1 MDLTKPRYLFR
12 EEIFATRP
20 ERARGVRF
28 GGLWVLGSLD
38 SLAQP
43 TVAIVGSRAPSD
55 AGRGRAHA
63 LAAALAA
70 RGVCVVS
77 GLALGIDAAAHAG
90 ALEGKGRT
98 VAVLGGGHDHFFPK
112 RNRALGDEIVA
123 NGGAV
128 LSPYR
133 PEEPARPEQFLQRN
147 AVVAALADKV
157 VVVEAAERSGALNTA
172 SWACDMSIDVLA
184 FPGDVDRTVA
194 QGCNKLIREGA
205 ILVRGADDVLEA
217 LGIATEAVSPGLRA
231 PTLFDRY
238 VCDPTALAI
247 FKALTAQDLTLDA
260 LIDVTGS
267 PPGAILSTLVRL
279 EVDGA
284 IERRDGANFGIRT
297 QR

>member
-1 MDLTKPRYLFR
+1 MDPTKPRYLFR

-38 SLAQP
+38 SLRQP
-43 TVAIVGSRAPSD
+43 TVAIVGSRAASD
-55 AGRGRAHA
+55 GGRARAHA
-63 LAAALAA
+63 LAADLAK
-70 RGVCVVS
+70 RGVCIVS
-77 GLALGIDAAAHAG
+77 GLALGIDAAAHTGAIAG
-90 ALEGKGRT
+90 GGAT
-98 VAVLGGGHDHFFPK
+98 IAVLGGGHDNFFPK
-112 RNRALGDEIVA
+112 RNRALGGAIVA
-123 NGGAV
+123 HAGAI
-128 LSPYR
+128 LSPFR
-133 PEEPARPEQFLQRN
+133 PQEPARPEQFLQRN

-172 SWACDMSIDVLA
+172 NWASDMNIDVLA
-184 FPGDVDRTVA
+184 FPGEVERTLA
-194 QGCNKLIREGA
+194 QGCNQLIRDGSL
-205 ILVRGADDVLEA
+205 LVRGADDVLEA
-217 LGIATEAVSPGLRA
+217 LGMTRSDADLGFGA

-238 VCDPTALAI
+238 ACDPTALAI
-247 FKALTAQDLTLDA
+247 FKALTSQDLTLDA

-297 QR
+297 ER

>member
-1 MDLTKPRYLFR
+1 MDPIKPRYLFR

-38 SLAQP
+38 SLKAP

-55 AGRGRAHA
+55 AGRARAHA

-70 RGVCVVS
+70 RGVCIVS

-90 ALEGKGRT
+90 ALEGDGST

-112 RNRALGDEIVA
+112 RNRPLADAIVA
-123 NGGAV
+123 HGGAV
-128 LSPYR
+128 LSPFR

-172 SWACDMSIDVLA
+172 GWAVDMNIDVLA

-194 QGCNKLIREGA
+194 FGCNQLIRDGA

-217 LGIATEAVSPGLRA
+217 LGLASDPTAIGLGA

-238 VCDPTALAI
+238 TCDPTALAI
-247 FKALTAQDLTLDA
+247 FRALTKQDLTLDA

-297 QR
+297 AR

>member
-1 MDLTKPRYLFR
+1 MDPTKPRYLFR

-205 ILVRGADDVLEA
+205 TLVRGADDVLEA
-217 LGIATEAVSPGLRA
+217 LGIATEAVSPGLGA